1 MPRFLEHIRIDRYG
15 ALADYDVGPFGPGLN
30 VVFGPNEAGKST
42 IASFVGGVL
51 FGWEEAHGVRNTY
64 RPPEGERSGT
74 LVFKDAESGEGLSLS
89 RKLNEDGVQGD
100 VGLVSD
106 IDHATY
112 RTMFALSSDEL
123 RSLRNT
129 SDVTTRLLTAGSGTG
144 SSPSSAFVE
153 LEQRIAAKTAPAQD
167 SEESIARLNQ
177 LVEEKQAQI
186 TAAREENELRKQED
200 RERADLAE
208 SRASATAH
216 LDELNERIEGLHAA
230 RARIEELDAAM
241 EKRRAEIDTL
251 TAEQLEHTATKSTD
265 TGLSP
270 RLLSLDASEERSL
283 REKLEE
289 LADGQAK
296 VQRGVDLAKENS
308 TSSSAA
314 YEALLEMSEADVAGE
329 RSRKSR
335 TTQIVVS
342 ALLPIA
348 FIAFGIPLFMHG
360 RVIRSLS
367 FTALGVGLVVL
378 ACFTAA
384 AALIVLLRPNKGAE
398 ELERRRKDAQ
408 WIMLQD
414 KKKLDASTE
423 AKERFENEVAALFA
437 SWGLEAAGTSIRQ
450 ARALLDDAYAERARI
465 TALDQRL
472 ASLELRIDTARQA
485 LDENAV
491 QREAIA
497 IDAGMEPHA
506 SIREFDAA
514 IKRLADQR
522 DAHSQALEEMSRR
535 SGELDQRLQTAQN
548 DHAFADLKTEF
559 QVLQCRLRES
569 KRELIALLLAKR
581 MLEKSIAA
589 WESRSQP
596 EVYEQASSLFAL
608 LTDGAWTRVSMTGE
622 GRLIATAFDGAMR
635 EVRHLSLGTCQQLY
649 LALRISMLLQASTVG
664 ASVPVL
670 ADDILVNFD
679 ASRRRAA
686 ARALAE
692 LARKRQVIVF
702 TCHRETAAA
711 LQEADETATFVE
723 L

>member
-241 EKRRAEIDTL
+241 EKHRAEIDTL
-251 TAEQLEHTATKSTD
+251 TAEQLEHTARKSTD

-314 YEALLEMSEADVAGE
+314 YEALLEMSEADVE
-329 RSRKSR
+329 
-335 TTQIVVS
+335 
-342 ALLPIA
+342 
-348 FIAFGIPLFMHG
+348 
-360 RVIRSLS
+360 
-367 FTALGVGLVVL
+367 
-378 ACFTAA
+378 
-384 AALIVLLRPNKGAE
+384 
-398 ELERRRKDAQ
+398 
-408 WIMLQD
+408 
-414 KKKLDASTE
+414 
-423 AKERFENEVAALFA
+423 
-437 SWGLEAAGTSIRQ
+437 Q
-450 ARALLDDAYAERARI
+450 ARALPADTKEERQLRKQAVADALLGLRCKKAMEKYYPDGKIDYEEGALPALYEKEAALADEKRKLLASKKDKDALRRVNAEQKATQKEIKVQTAAHQRYAESTKVI
-465 TALDQRL
+465 TEAQKWLK
-472 ASLELRIDTARQA
+472 TAA
-485 LDENAV
+485 CYDK
-491 QREAIA
+491 
-497 IDAGMEPHA
+497 
-506 SIREFDAA
+506 F
-514 IKRLADQR
+514 
-522 DAHSQALEEMSRR
+522 
-535 SGELDQRLQTAQN
+535 GEL
-548 DHAFADLKTEF
+548 H
-559 QVLQCRLRES
+559 
-569 KRELIALLLAKR
+569 
-581 MLEKSIAA
+581 
-589 WESRSQP
+589 SR
-596 EVYEQASSLFAL
+596 Y
-608 LTDGAWTRVSMTGE
+608 
-622 GRLIATAFDGAMR
+622 
-635 EVRHLSLGTCQQLY
+635 
-649 LALRISMLLQASTVG
+649 
-664 ASVPVL
+664 VPVEVTS
-670 ADDILVNFD
+670 D
-679 ASRRRAA
+679 
-686 ARALAE
+686 
-692 LARKRQVIVF
+692 
-702 TCHRETAAA
+702 
-711 LQEADETATFVE
+711 
-723 L
+723 